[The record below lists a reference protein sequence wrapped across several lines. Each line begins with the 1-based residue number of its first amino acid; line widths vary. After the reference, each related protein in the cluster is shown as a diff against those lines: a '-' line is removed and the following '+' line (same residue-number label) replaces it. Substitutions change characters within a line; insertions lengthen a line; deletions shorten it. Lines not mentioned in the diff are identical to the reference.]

1 MGWSGDGMAHDA
13 VVCATHTG
21 VDCDPATEP
30 EQLKKPLAA
39 DAAAAPIDAEM
50 LEQMLRIASGFPGRT
65 VSLQRSPATPSRRVR
80 RGQEARS
87 RTTTVRRKLGP
98 AAARR
103 LRSKCALRIDGV
115 SANEL
120 LNGYFTAREGAS

>member
-65 VSLQRSPATPSRRVR
+65 VSLQRSPATPSGVFVAVR
-80 RGQEARS
+80 RRDHAPPR
-87 RTTTVRRKLGP
+87 
-98 AAARR
+98 
-103 LRSKCALRIDGV
+103 C
-115 SANEL
+115 
-120 LNGYFTAREGAS
+120 GASWGQRQRGGCAQSVHCASMASVPTSC